1 MSTKRQKRVG
11 ELIQE
16 IISDLLETK
25 LEDPRLRAVT
35 ITDAEITP
43 DLRQA
48 RIWYSVLG
56 ESEQVEAA
64 TQALRKAAGFLRREL
79 GVHLRLRRVPEIVFK
94 RDDSWQRG
102 ARVDD
107 LLQQIALESKEHDRT
122 PPTSAS
128 EP

>member
-1 MSTKRQKRVG
+1 MSTKRQKRIG

-16 IISDLLETK
+16 VISELLEKK
-25 LEDPRLRAVT
+25 LEDPRLRMVT

-56 ESEQVEAA
+56 EPEQIKAA
-64 TQALRKAAGFLRREL
+64 TQALRNAAGFMRREL
-79 GVHLRLRRVPEIVFK
+79 GMQLRLRYVPEIVFK

-107 LLQQIALESKEHDRT
+107 LLQQIALESQEHDST
-122 PPTSAS
+122 AGS
-128 EP
+128 

>member
-1 MSTKRQKRVG
+1 MSTKRQKRIG

-16 IISDLLETK
+16 VISELLEKK
-25 LEDPRLRAVT
+25 LEDPRLRMVT

-56 ESEQVEAA
+56 EPEQIKAA
-64 TQALRKAAGFLRREL
+64 TQALRNAAGFMRREL
-79 GVHLRLRRVPEIVFK
+79 GMQLRLRYVPEIVFK
-94 RDDSWQRG
+94 RDDSWQQG

-107 LLQQIALESKEHDRT
+107 LLQQIALESQEHDST
-122 PPTSAS
+122 AGS
-128 EP
+128 